1 MNWFVLALA
10 CAFLTAAC
18 DAVSKRI
25 MRDNDEWLTGTVI
38 LGISSLILLPVFV
51 SLELKPV
58 TLELVVLLGICL
70 PLEIFAYY
78 LFLSSIRM
86 APLSLTVPLLAFTPA
101 LTILTSAVLVD
112 ERISA
117 AGGAGI
123 AMVTIGAY
131 LLNGDLI
138 KCNLFAPIKAI
149 FTNPGSRRMLLVA
162 FIWSVTSVLGKKG
175 VLLYGALQFGLLVLF
190 GDLIV
195 FALITILKARTGR
208 AEICFKGGLRSLF
221 IFAGLLMAGAEV
233 THFIALSMAPVAYF
247 ISVKRLSLV
256 FGVVLGWIFFG
267 EQKIQYRLIGASVM
281 VLGVF
286 FIYS

>member
-10 CAFLTAAC
+10 CAFLTACC

-38 LGISSLILLPVFV
+38 LGISSLILFPIFL

-58 TLELVVLLGICL
+58 TLELVVLLGISL

-78 LFLSSIRM
+78 LFLSSIRI

-101 LTILTSAVLVD
+101 LTILTSAVLVG
-112 ERISA
+112 EEIGA
-117 AGGAGI
+117 VGGAGI
-123 AMVTIGAY
+123 ALVTIGAY

-138 KCNLFAPIKAI
+138 NLNLFAPIKAI
-149 FTNPGSRRMLLVA
+149 FTNQGSRRMLFVA

-175 VLLYGALQFGLLVLF
+175 VLIYGALQFGLLILF
-190 GDLIV
+190 GDLVIFV
-195 FALITILKARTGR
+195 LITLLRARKGR
-208 AEICFKGGLRSLF
+208 AAISFKGGLLSLF
-221 IFAGLLMAGAEV
+221 IVGGLMMAGAEV

-256 FGVVLGWIFFG
+256 FGVVLGWMFFG
-267 EQKIQYRLIGASVM
+267 EQNIQYRLVGASVM

-286 FIYS
+286 LIYG